1 VTVLEVIQRSTEFLA
16 RKGVDSPR
24 LQIELLLAHVLQ
36 MPRLK
41 LYLNFERPLSEEQ
54 VTTLRELVRRR
65 GDREPLQH
73 LLGTVNFLGLEL
85 AVTRDVLIPRPETE
99 QLVELA
105 AKHFAARNAGQ
116 AQQAHPIRVLDFG
129 TGSGCV
135 AVALAKQFPGAEIH
149 ATDLSEAALRVAQE
163 NAARQRVTDR
173 VQFHLGDGF
182 SAVPAGIR
190 FDLLV
195 SNPPYIP
202 GGEIAALQPEVR
214 DHDPRLA
221 LDGGTD
227 GLDFYRRF
235 VAEAPAFLQPDA
247 RLVAEFGD
255 GQETALVGLFAAPG
269 WSMEAIEKDL
279 SGRARF
285 MVARCV

>member
-1 VTVLEVIQRSTEFLA
+1 
-16 RKGVDSPR
+16 
-24 LQIELLLAHVLQ
+24 
-36 MPRLK
+36 
-41 LYLNFERPLSEEQ
+41 
-54 VTTLRELVRRR
+54 
-65 GDREPLQH
+65 
-73 LLGTVNFLGLEL
+73 VNFLGLEL
-85 AVTRDVLIPRPETE
+85 AVTRDALIPRPETE

-105 AKHFAARNAGQ
+105 AKHLASCNAGQ
-116 AQQAHPIRVLDFG
+116 AHRIRVLDFG

-135 AVALAKQFPGAEIH
+135 AVALAKQFPGAEFH

-163 NAARQRVTDR
+163 NAARHGVTDR

-182 SAVPAGIR
+182 SAVPTGMR

-202 GGEIAALQPEVR
+202 GGEIAELQPEVR
-214 DHDPRLA
+214 EHDPRLA

-255 GQETALVGLFAAPG
+255 GQEAALAGLFAAPG
-269 WSMEAIEKDL
+269 WSLESIEKDL
-279 SGRARF
+279 TGRARF
-285 MVARCV
+285 LVARCV

>member
-1 VTVLEVIQRSTEFLA
+1 MTVLEVIQRSTEFLA

-54 VTTLRELVRRR
+54 VTALREFVRRR
-65 GDREPLQH
+65 GEREPLQH

-85 AVTRDVLIPRPETE
+85 AVTREVLIPRPETE

-105 AKHFAARNAGQ
+105 AKYLAPRNAGQ
-116 AQQAHPIRVLDFG
+116 AQPTRVLDFG

-135 AVALAKQFPGAEIH
+135 AVVLAKQFPAAEIH
-149 ATDLSEAALRVAQE
+149 ASDISEAALRVARE
-163 NAARQRVTDR
+163 NAARHGVAERVY
-173 VQFHLGDGF
+173 FHQGDGF
-182 SAVPAGIR
+182 AAVPAGMR

-235 VAEAPAFLQPDA
+235 VAEAPAFLQPEA

-255 GQETALVGLFAAPG
+255 GQETALAGLFAAPG
-269 WSMEAIEKDL
+269 WGIEAIERDL

>member
-1 VTVLEVIQRSTEFLA
+1 MTVLEVIQRSTEFLA

-41 LYLNFERPLSEEQ
+41 LYLNFERPLSEEH
-54 VTTLRELVRRR
+54 VTILRELVRRR
-65 GDREPLQH
+65 GEREPLQH

-105 AKHFAARNAGQ
+105 AKNLAAQNPGQ
-116 AQQAHPIRVLDFG
+116 VRTTRVLDFG

-135 AVALAKQFPGAEIH
+135 AVAFAKQFPGAEIH
-149 ATDLSEAALRVAQE
+149 ASDLSEAALRVARE
-163 NAARQRVTDR
+163 NAARHGVTDR

-182 SAVPAGIR
+182 AAVPAGMR

-202 GGEIAALQPEVR
+202 CGEIAALQPEVR
-214 DHDPRLA
+214 EHDPRLA
-221 LDGGTD
+221 LDGGMD

-235 VAEAPAFLQPDA
+235 VAEAPAFLDPDA
-247 RLVAEFGD
+247 RLIAEFGD
-255 GQETALVGLFAAPG
+255 GQETALAGLFAAPG

>member
-1 VTVLEVIQRSTEFLA
+1 MTVLEVIQRSTEFLA

-54 VTTLRELVRRR
+54 VTALREFVRRR
-65 GDREPLQH
+65 GEREPLQH

-85 AVTRDVLIPRPETE
+85 AVTREVLIPRPETE

-105 AKHFAARNAGQ
+105 AKYLAPRNAGQ
-116 AQQAHPIRVLDFG
+116 AQPTRVLDFG

-135 AVALAKQFPGAEIH
+135 AVVLAKQFPAAEIH
-149 ATDLSEAALRVAQE
+149 ASDISEAALRVARE
-163 NAARQRVTDR
+163 NAARHGVAERMH
-173 VQFHLGDGF
+173 FHQGDGF
-182 SAVPAGIR
+182 AAVPAGMR

-235 VAEAPAFLQPDA
+235 VAEAPAFLQPEA

-255 GQETALVGLFAAPG
+255 GQETALAGLFAAPG
-269 WSMEAIEKDL
+269 WCLEAIEKDL

>member
-41 LYLNFERPLSEEQ
+41 LYLNFERTLNDEQ
-54 VTTLRELVRRR
+54 VAALRELVRRR
-65 GDREPLQH
+65 GEREPLQH

-85 AVTRDVLIPRPETE
+85 AVTRDVLVPRPETE

-105 AKHFAARNAGQ
+105 AQLLAARNPEA
-116 AQQAHPIRVLDFG
+116 AQPMRVLDFG

-135 AVALAKQFPGAEIH
+135 AITLAKQFPSAEIH
-149 ATDLSEAALRVAQE
+149 ATDISEAALRVARE
-163 NAARQRVTDR
+163 NAARHNVADR
-173 VQFHLGDGF
+173 LQFHHGDGF
-182 SAVPAGIR
+182 AAVPVGAR
-190 FDLLV
+190 FALLV

-202 GGEIAALQPEVR
+202 TGEIAVLQPEVR

-221 LDGGTD
+221 LDGGID

-235 VAEAPAFLQPDA
+235 VTEAPALLQSDA
-247 RLVAEFGD
+247 HLMAEFGD
-255 GQETALVGLFAAPG
+255 GQESALTEMFSAPG
-269 WSMEAIEKDL
+269 WRMEAIEKDL

-285 MVARCV
+285 MVARRV

>member
-1 VTVLEVIQRSTEFLA
+1 MTVLEIIQRSTEFLA

-54 VTTLRELVRRR
+54 ITTLRELVRRR
-65 GDREPLQH
+65 GEREPLQH
-73 LLGTVNFLGLEL
+73 LLGTVNFVGLEL

-105 AKHFAARNAGQ
+105 ARHLAARNLGQ
-116 AQQAHPIRVLDFG
+116 AYPTRILDFG

-135 AVALAKQFPGAEIH
+135 AVALAKQFPSAELH
-149 ATDLSEAALRVAQE
+149 ATDLSEAALRVARE
-163 NAARQRVTDR
+163 NAARHGVAER
-173 VQFHLGDGF
+173 VQFHQGDGF
-182 SAVPAGIR
+182 AAVPAGMR

-195 SNPPYIP
+195 GNPPYIP

-227 GLDFYRRF
+227 GLDYYRRF
-235 VAEAPAFLQPDA
+235 VAEAPVFLQPDA
-247 RLVAEFGD
+247 RLIAEFGD
-255 GQETALVGLFAAPG
+255 GQEAALAGMFAAPG

>member
-1 VTVLEVIQRSTEFLA
+1 MTVLEVIQRSTEFLA

-24 LQIELLLAHVLQ
+24 LQIELILAHLLQ

-41 LYLNFERPLSEEQ
+41 LYLNFERALNDEQ
-54 VTTLRELVRRR
+54 VAALRELVRRR
-65 GDREPLQH
+65 GEREPLQH
-73 LLGTVNFLGLEL
+73 LLGTVNFHGLEF

-105 AKHFAARNAGQ
+105 AKYLPPHHAGPSPVARA
-116 AQQAHPIRVLDFG
+116 LDFG

-135 AVALAKQFPGAEIH
+135 AVTLAKRFPEMEVH
-149 ATDLSEAALRVAQE
+149 ACDISEAALGV
-163 NAARQRVTDR
+163 ARQNAVRHGVTER
-173 VQFHLGDGF
+173 LLFHEGDGF
-182 SAVPAGIR
+182 AAVPAGMR

-202 GGEIAALQPEVR
+202 GGEIASLQPEVR

-221 LDGGTD
+221 LDGGAD

-235 VAEAPAFLQPDA
+235 VAEAPVFLQTEA
-247 RLVAEFGD
+247 RLIAEFGD
-255 GQETALVGLFAAPG
+255 EQEIALAALFAAPG
-269 WSMEAIEKDL
+269 WIVEAIEADL